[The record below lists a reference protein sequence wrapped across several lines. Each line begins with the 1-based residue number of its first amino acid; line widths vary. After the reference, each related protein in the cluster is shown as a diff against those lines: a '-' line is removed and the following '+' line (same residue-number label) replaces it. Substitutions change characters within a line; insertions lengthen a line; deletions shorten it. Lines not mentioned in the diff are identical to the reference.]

1 MNGPARALI
10 GRAGSFFCIVPK
22 GTAMTPA
29 RILLAS
35 HGTPGARAAEQAAL
49 SLCAPKG
56 TIWHLEVVP
65 DFWKGMRGDDWL
77 NNAVTQE
84 RFGDYVE
91 SQLER
96 ELAEH
101 AEVLGREVLGRGLSY
116 ENLSV
121 LGKPAEC
128 LLDLVSRESFD
139 LVVIGSPRPKGAEG
153 YRSRMKMETLVRD
166 LRIPL
171 LVVPHPDR

>member
-1 MNGPARALI
+1 
-10 GRAGSFFCIVPK
+10 
-22 GTAMTPA
+22 MTPV

-35 HGTPGARAAEQAAL
+35 HGTPGARAAEQTAL
-49 SLCAPKG
+49 SNCARGG

-77 NNAVTQE
+77 NNAITQQ

-101 AEVLGREVLGRGLSY
+101 AEVLGREVLDRGLSY
-116 ENLSV
+116 ENYSV

-128 LLDLVSRESFD
+128 LLELVSRESFD
-139 LVVIGSPRPKGAEG
+139 LVVIGSPRPKRAPG

>member
-1 MNGPARALI
+1 
-10 GRAGSFFCIVPK
+10 
-22 GTAMTPA
+22 MTPA

-35 HGTPGARAAEQAAL
+35 HGTPGARAAERAAL
-49 SLCAPKG
+49 SLCVPKG
-56 TIWHLEVVP
+56 MIWHLEVVP

-77 NNAVTQE
+77 NNAITQQ

-96 ELAEH
+96 EIVKH
-101 AEVLGREVLGRGLSY
+101 AEALGREVLDRGLAY
-116 ENLSV
+116 ENFSV
-121 LGKPAEC
+121 LGKPADC
-128 LLDLVSRESFD
+128 LLELVSKETFD
-139 LVVIGSPRPKGAEG
+139 LAVIGSPRPKGVPG
-153 YRSRMKMETLVRD
+153 YRSRMKMETLVRR